1 MKQRLIHY
9 KDSFSFIGLMLAVLF
24 FAASVTPSLLPRTYL
39 VQGILSGFALAI
51 GYSVGVIF
59 VWLYQFF
66 ELREPNGRTQA
77 IAKRITSGIVA
88 MLFIAFVWRM
98 TFWQNSI
105 RDLMGVEDLETTY
118 PYRTAVIAVVLA
130 AVLISLARLFV
141 LASVYVANKLNR
153 LFPKKVATTI
163 AFIFVG
169 LAVLFLSNDLVGKS
183 LLSSADAFFANLDE
197 LSDDNVEAPGDD
209 ALTGSE
215 ASLVNWDSIGRQGK
229 NFLALGPTKEEI
241 SVFIDEEAQRPIR
254 VYAGMRSRP
263 TMRGRAKLAL
273 DELKRVGGFERSVL
287 IVATPTGTG
296 WLDPSAVDTVEY
308 LHGGDTAII
317 SIQYSYLPSWITILV
332 DPQRS
337 IDSARALFDEVYRY
351 WKTLPKDNRPRLYL
365 QGLSLGSLG
374 SEESADL
381 MTIFE
386 DPIDGALWSG
396 PPFPSREWN
405 SVVRNRNPESPAWLP
420 TFRDG
425 RLLRFT
431 AQENSLES
439 EKPWGPMRNVYIQYS
454 SDPMVWF
461 SPSLAWNRPAW
472 LTDPPGPD
480 VSSHLRWYPIIT
492 FLQIGFDLPMA
503 TTVPIGHGHNYA
515 PSSYIDGWVA
525 VTQPKNFS
533 TEKTQSLKELFEKKV
548 APKP

>member
-1 MKQRLIHY
+1 MKEQLVQY
-9 KDSFSFIGLMLAVLF
+9 KKSFSFVGLMLAALF

-51 GYSVGVIF
+51 GYTVGVLA
-59 VWLYQFF
+59 VWVYQFF
-66 ELREPNGRTQA
+66 EFREPAGRTQL
-77 IAKRITSGIVA
+77 IAKRITVGVVA
-88 MLFIAFVWRM
+88 LLFVGFLWRM

-105 RDLMGVEDLETTY
+105 RGLMGMEDLETAY
-118 PYRTAVIAVVLA
+118 PYRTAAIAVVLGA
-130 AVLISLARLFV
+130 ILVSLARAFV
-141 LASVYVANKLNR
+141 AASGFVAGKLNHILPR
-153 LFPKKVATTI
+153 KVATAT
-163 AFIFVG
+163 AFVSVG
-169 LAVLFLSNDLVGKS
+169 LVVLFLSNDLVAKN
-183 LLSSADAFFANLDE
+183 LLSVADSFFAKLDE
-197 LSDDNVEAPGDD
+197 RSDDEVKPPTNETM
-209 ALTGSE
+209 TGSE

-229 NFLALGPTKEEI
+229 NFLALGPTQAEI
-241 SVFIDEEAQRPIR
+241 SDFIGEEAERPVR
-254 VYAGMRSRP
+254 VYAGVRSRP

-273 DELKRVGGFERSVL
+273 EELKRVGGFDRSVL

-308 LHGGDTAII
+308 LHGGDTAIV

-337 IDSARALFDEVYRY
+337 IDSAQALFDEVYGY
-351 WKTLPKDNRPRLYL
+351 WKTLPKDGRPRLYL
-365 QGLSLGSLG
+365 HGLSLGSLG

-381 MTIFE
+381 LTVFE

-396 PPFPSREWN
+396 PPFPSKQWK

-431 AQENSLES
+431 AQENSLEPGK
-439 EKPWGPMRNVYIQYS
+439 EWGPMRDAYIQYS

-461 SPSLAWNRPAW
+461 SPSLAWSRPAW

-480 VSSHLRWYPIIT
+480 VSPYLRWYPIIT

-525 VTQPKNFS
+525 VTQSEYASPSQIK
-533 TEKTQSLKELFEKKV
+533 SLKDVFRNKGV
-548 APKP
+548 PKP